1 MSPCDVEELT
11 LYWTAAQRAVSLFL
25 RTLIPDSDQCQDVLQ
40 QVAVVVVRKFHEFD
54 RSRSFNAWMI
64 GIAKQEVLAFRRRQ
78 RTSRLVFSDA
88 MVERIA
94 ETYQCVLA
102 DIASDTAD
110 ALEHC
115 VQKLGGRARTVIGLH
130 YSDGLRT
137 VEIAQRLQMEHGTV
151 RMLLSRARKILR
163 DCIERQLGR
172 QLGREGL

>member
-1 MSPCDVEELT
+1 MSPCDVEKLT
-11 LYWTAAQRAVSLFL
+11 LYWTAARRRSRRSFVLV
-25 RTLIPDSDQCQDVLQ
+25 IPDPDQCQDVLQ

-54 RSRSFNAWMI
+54 SSRSFNAWVI

-78 RTSRLVFSDA
+78 YTDRLVFSDA

-102 DIASDTAD
+102 DKVSDAAD

-130 YSDGLRT
+130 YSDGMKT
-137 VEIAQRLQMEHGTV
+137 IEIAQRLQMEHAAV
-151 RMLLSRARKILR
+151 RMLLSRARMVLR
-163 DCIERQLGR
+163 ECIERQLG
-172 QLGREGL
+172 GSVACP